1 MKGVTRS
8 LGLIPERCGEIT
20 EPPRPVQQCLDQH
33 EERESNPPLPITLNR
48 RPVAGREVA
57 RVSSADPS
65 FTTHGDRWGSERRS
79 PLPVRNNRWMHVSV
93 SPEELESSTCR
104 LEVGRSGPVE
114 LRAQGRVLG
123 RNRTD
128 AGGFA
133 GHCLAAWRRG
143 RRSPGGNRTLSL
155 PVRNRASLSVGPR
168 GCQHLKNPAR
178 DSNPEPRL
186 SESRVR
192 PLHFRGMGI
201 ECPGLEPGAPAV
213 RRRCASVAPALC

>member
-1 MKGVTRS
+1 M
-8 LGLIPERCGEIT
+8 
-20 EPPRPVQQCLDQH
+20 
-33 EERESNPPLPITLNR
+33 
-48 RPVAGREVA
+48 
-57 RVSSADPS
+57 
-65 FTTHGDRWGSERRS
+65 
-79 PLPVRNNRWMHVSV
+79 SV

-143 RRSPGGNRTLSL
+143 RRSPGGNRTLTL

-192 PLHFRGMGI
+192 PLHFRGTGI

-213 RRRCASVAPALC
+213 RRRCASVATEPPWERVSATRGEEVLQGACTLLMRQWTGRESNPESPPCERGALPIELPALERGAGIEPATSGM